1 MSCFSG
7 AQQNAEDQE
16 QRQYGFLDENT
27 NTFYAFKSI
36 GQLEEFLAMISQSE
50 SKEGPVNDVE
60 S

>member
-36 GQLEEFLAMISQSE
+36 GQFEEFLVMISQSG
-50 SKEGPVNDVE
+50 SKEGPVNDE
-60 S
+60 TS